1 MTGADWLTLSAGGA
15 VVFTALLFARA
26 LFHKVSDFTAFTG
39 FVADYGLLPEARVM
53 AASVLVVVAEGAI
66 VAGLLV
72 PGLAAAASV
81 LAAAVLL
88 GYAAAM
94 ASAVRA
100 GRRWIECGC
109 GGAAQPV
116 GWPLVA
122 RNGVLAAIALVGAAG
137 GPASLALGETVAVIV
152 SGFALF
158 VGYLLV
164 EQILGNAAHAARA
177 AADPRTSARFRT

>member
-26 LFHKVSDFTAFTG
+26 LVHKLTDFTSFTG
-39 FVADYGLLPEARVM
+39 FVADYGLLPEGLVRPASM
-53 AASVLVVVAEGAI
+53 AVVAAEAA
-66 VAGLLV
+66 VVLGLLV
-72 PGLAAAASV
+72 PGASPAASL

-88 GYAAAM
+88 GYAGAI
-94 ASAVRA
+94 ASAVRS
-100 GRRWIECGC
+100 GRRWVECGC

-137 GPASLALGETVAVIV
+137 EPAALDLAEAAAVLV

-164 EQILGNAAHAARA
+164 EQILGNAAHAATRA
-177 AADPRTSARFRT
+177 R